1 MEWQHVDSILQLV
14 ANGTTLPHLNLPV
27 QIGVKGVGKG
37 KTLSWSPYVLRACP
51 YITLSSRIQ
60 SSGYL

>member
-27 QIGVKGVGKG
+27 QIGVKSVGNKC
-37 KTLSWSPYVLRACP
+37 LRKVKHYNGP
-51 YITLSSRIQ
+51 HTY
-60 SSGYL
+60 